1 MEPHIFAVTEV
12 NQLVKGLLDNT
23 PVLQGILVRG
33 ELSNYKI
40 YPSGHHYFT
49 LKDSEGALRCVMFRG
64 QASRLRFRPENGMK
78 AVASGRITVFPR
90 DGTYQ
95 LYCDTL
101 TPEGAGDLAVAF
113 QQLKEK
119 LWKEGLFD
127 PAHKKPLPPYPE
139 KIAVVTS
146 PAGAAVHDMIRILR
160 RRYPIAKVI
169 LGGPAGDRRRH
180 PVRGQVE
187 DRRRHHHRPGRRV
200 HGGSVGLQ
208 RRAGRPGHLRLR
220 DARHLRRGP

>member
-1 MEPHIFAVTEV
+1 MEPHIYGVTEV
-12 NQLVKGLLDNT
+12 NQLVKSLLDST
-23 PVLQGILVRG
+23 PALQGVAVRG

-64 QASRLRFRPENGMK
+64 QASHLRFRPENGMK

-90 DGTYQ
+90 DGAYQ

-101 TPEGAGDLAVAF
+101 TAEGAGDLAVAF

-139 KIAVVTS
+139 RLAVVTS
-146 PAGAAVHDMIRILR
+146 AAPAAEVTT
-160 RRYPIAKVI
+160 
-169 LGGPAGDRRRH
+169 
-180 PVRGQVE
+180 
-187 DRRRHHHRPGRRV
+187 GRR
-200 HGGSVGLQ
+200 STI
-208 RRAGRPGHLRLR
+208 
-220 DARHLRRGP
+220 